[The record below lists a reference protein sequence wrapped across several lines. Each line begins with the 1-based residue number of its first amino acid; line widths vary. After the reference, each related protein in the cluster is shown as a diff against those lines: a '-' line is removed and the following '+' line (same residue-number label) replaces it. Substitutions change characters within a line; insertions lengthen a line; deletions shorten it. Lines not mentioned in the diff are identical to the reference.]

1 MSKVEQFEIERK
13 SNRLIYLIKESNIE
27 FYIIIPNNKQVSMV
41 LNIMENIN
49 NDLVK
54 NIPEF
59 TDKVL
64 VIPILNSNIINYLKS
79 NVSVF
84 EQADNYFSNLINTA
98 YKILTHNN
106 LIVQQLVYINNNA
119 LFSNFNNYF
128 VNKFNGRV
136 SLIELNL
143 QPSSVIRQENVEV
156 SPAMTQKQELGSELD
171 NIYNEEI
178 VLKDDKSK
186 KDNVNKKEPGF
197 VSYVLLGVI
206 IAIVSLV
213 FLYMLL

>member
-1 MSKVEQFEIERK
+1 MEQFEIERK

-27 FYIIIPNNKQVSMV
+27 FYLIIPNNKQVSMV

-54 NIPEF
+54 NIPDL

-64 VIPILNSNIINYLKS
+64 VIPVLNGNIINYLKS
-79 NVSVF
+79 NVSVY

-98 YKILTHNN
+98 YKILMHNN
-106 LIVQQLVYINNNA
+106 LIVQQLVYINNNV

-143 QPSSVIRQENVEV
+143 QPSSVIKKENVEV
-156 SPAMTQKQELGSELD
+156 SSAMTQKQELGSELD
-171 NIYNEEI
+171 NIYNDEI
-178 VLKDDKSK
+178 VLKEDKSE

-197 VSYVLLGVI
+197 VSYVLLGVLSAVI
-206 IAIVSLV
+206 SLV
-213 FLYMLL
+213 FLYMIL

>member
-1 MSKVEQFEIERK
+1 MRFGRIWVK
-13 SNRLIYLIKESNIE
+13 NIE

-59 TDKVL
+59 NDKVL
-64 VIPILNSNIINYLKS
+64 VIPVLNSNVINYLKS

-106 LIVQQLVYINNNA
+106 LIVQQLVYINNNV

-128 VNKFNGRV
+128 VNKFSGRV

-143 QPSSVIRQENVEV
+143 QPSSVIKKENVEV
-156 SPAMTQKQELGSELD
+156 SSAMTQKQELGSELD

-206 IAIVSLV
+206 IAILSLV